1 MEELNNSLRNNLTE
15 LQNKHLEIEKK
26 FENQIVDSNLEIK
39 KSNENMKALEI
50 EIKNNYLKINEL
62 VLKNHELQNQ
72 KKYLEES
79 EIRVKLLKKYF
90 FLYFILD

>member
-1 MEELNNSLRNNLTE
+1 MWYRA
-15 LQNKHLEIEKK
+15 KY
-26 FENQIVDSNLEIK
+26 
-39 KSNENMKALEI
+39 NENMKALEI

-79 EIRVKLLKKYF
+79 EIRVIFY
-90 FLYFILD
+90 